1 MSEYTKNNI
10 WVHVLVVGGCM
21 KSDLNALN
29 TVLPSGL
36 VPGIIIN
43 ILGRYMSG
51 KTLLS
56 LQESFY
62 VCSQEGGNILFLDV
76 DGSINVFLAV
86 WESVFK
92 TRYDAN
98 DIKVFVLPSYNV
110 QRFDSRQKLPYF
122 DLPIYKHFGV
132 KAQVNMSHNGKANFT
147 AYAPCENTVETMIE
161 KNKVRCVIVDSFS
174 QIFKDLFVGTES
186 FGERARA
193 EDFLFGLIKA
203 SMLNHGDVYWF
214 VNHHNSVNPITS
226 EVRIS
231 GGGSVLHNSKVA
243 VYINKPSDRTPEGE
257 LYTYRYPNIP
267 PFGRVAKIGY
277 TEAGIV
283 DV

>member
-1 MSEYTKNNI
+1 
-10 WVHVLVVGGCM
+10 M

-36 VPGIIIN
+36 VPGTIIN

-62 VCSQEGGNILFLDV
+62 VCSQEGGNILVLDV
-76 DGSINVFLAV
+76 DGGINVFLAE
-86 WESVFK
+86 WEKVFK

-98 DIKVFVLPSYNV
+98 DVKVFVLPSYNV
-110 QRFDSRQKLPYF
+110 QRFDPRQKVPYF

-174 QIFKDLFVGTES
+174 QVFNCL
-186 FGERARA
+186 
-193 EDFLFGLIKA
+193 
-203 SMLNHGDVYWF
+203 
-214 VNHHNSVNPITS
+214 
-226 EVRIS
+226 
-231 GGGSVLHNSKVA
+231 
-243 VYINKPSDRTPEGE
+243 
-257 LYTYRYPNIP
+257 LYTSPSPRDRQKSRMPSS
-267 PFGRVAKIGY
+267 A
-277 TEAGIV
+277 
-283 DV
+283 